1 MDHTQEFR
9 TTLGFFGIGE
19 GDRRHLPRIA
29 RVIART
35 APAALRRF
43 YDRVAATPELARFFT
58 SRGTMDA
65 AAVKQLEHW
74 GHLYGG
80 PLDESYRKRAEQIG
94 LVHARIGLEPRWY
107 IGAYATILNDVL
119 AGLMPMARLNPFDRG
134 GSLAAV
140 QVLVRRALL
149 DMAEG
154 LTSYFVAEEQRR
166 SSVIAAM
173 SEALAGMAGGDFNS
187 RIRDMPQGYGQIEQD
202 FEAMRSHVEAALSA
216 VAEAARN
223 VDAGSAEIRQASDD
237 LAGRTQMQAARLE
250 ESAAALSEVTVGLRS
265 TAAGADATRDAITHT
280 EEQTTE
286 GREVV
291 AGAIRAMGDI
301 QRSSQEIGQII
312 GVIDGIAFQTNL
324 LALNAGVEAARAG
337 DAGRGFAVVAS
348 EVRALAQRSADA
360 AADIKRLIAA
370 SGQQV
375 DNGVALVGRTGEVF
389 DGITGHI
396 ADVSGQVAR
405 IAALSADQ
413 AAALEHVNTTVRE
426 MDFGTQQ
433 NAAMVEEANAAARSL
448 AAEAKRLNS
457 LVGSFTL
464 SGKATASA
472 GTPRRHAA

>member
-1 MDHTQEFR
+1 
-9 TTLGFFGIGE
+9 
-19 GDRRHLPRIA
+19 
-29 RVIART
+29 
-35 APAALRRF
+35 
-43 YDRVAATPELARFFT
+43 
-58 SRGTMDA
+58 
-65 AAVKQLEHW
+65 
-74 GHLYGG
+74 
-80 PLDESYRKRAEQIG
+80 
-94 LVHARIGLEPRWY
+94 
-107 IGAYATILNDVL
+107 
-119 AGLMPMARLNPFDRG
+119 
-134 GSLAAV
+134 
-140 QVLVRRALL
+140 
-149 DMAEG
+149 
-154 LTSYFVAEEQRR
+154 
-166 SSVIAAM
+166 
-173 SEALAGMAGGDFNS
+173 
-187 RIRDMPQGYGQIEQD
+187 
-202 FEAMRSHVEAALSA
+202 MRSHVEAALSA

-312 GVIDGIAFQTNL
+312 GVIDGIACQTNL

-348 EVRALAQRSADA
+348 EVRALDQRSADA